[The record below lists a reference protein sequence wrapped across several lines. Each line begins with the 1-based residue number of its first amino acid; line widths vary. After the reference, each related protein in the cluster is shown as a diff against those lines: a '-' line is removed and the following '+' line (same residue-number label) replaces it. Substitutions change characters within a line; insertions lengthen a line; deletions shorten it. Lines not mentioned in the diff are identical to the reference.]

1 MKPPNIKIHSWLFNI
16 KFYFKI
22 VKGDFKMKRLFPI
35 TLMVMLILT
44 LAITGCGGSSNPG
57 DGNPKW

>member
-1 MKPPNIKIHSWLFNI
+1 
-16 KFYFKI
+16 
-22 VKGDFKMKRLFPI
+22 MKRLFPI